1 MPAPGPARSFSAPQV
16 REDAELAHTYTHT
29 HIQLYTH
36 NRGEFSN
43 HLNAYLIVMGPQQLL
58 VQLESTTKKWSDADK
73 QYLQA
78 SCLLPVRVYMRVC
91 VCVRECFYDFD

>member
-1 MPAPGPARSFSAPQV
+1 
-16 REDAELAHTYTHT
+16 
-29 HIQLYTH
+29 
-36 NRGEFSN
+36 
-43 HLNAYLIVMGPQQLL
+43 MGPQQLL

-78 SCLLPVRVYMRVC
+78 SCLLPVRVYMRVYVR

>member
-1 MPAPGPARSFSAPQV
+1 MQSW
-16 REDAELAHTYTHT
+16 HTHTHT

-78 SCLLPVRVYMRVC
+78 SCLLPVRVYMRVYVR